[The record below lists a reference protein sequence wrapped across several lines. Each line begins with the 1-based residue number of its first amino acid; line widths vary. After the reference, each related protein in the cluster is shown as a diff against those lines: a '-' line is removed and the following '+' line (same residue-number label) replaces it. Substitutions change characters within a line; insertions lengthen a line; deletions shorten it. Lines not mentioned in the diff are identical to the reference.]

1 MSDELTAGYPMPGA
15 GVLTGTADRSD
26 KCVVFNSSVK
36 RQYFC
41 FAI

>member
-1 MSDELTAGYPMPGA
+1 MPDELTAGYPMPGA
-15 GVLTGTADRSD
+15 GVLTGTADRG
-26 KCVVFNSSVK
+26 VVFNSSVK